1 MKQKNICL
9 LGRRGAAVVETAVIA
24 PLMLLSM
31 FGMMEVG
38 YAFMVKQS
46 VTLASREGARA
57 GALPGA
63 TLTDVTNA
71 VDTAMEAANLGG
83 YTMTSNISTL
93 GPTDLEIW
101 VQVAIPLNR
110 VSFTGNMLGGG
121 TFQIVGRT
129 TMRREGLDYTVEDD
143 SP

>member
-1 MKQKNICL
+1 MNQKYKKRWI
-9 LGRRGAAVVETAVIA
+9 RRGAAVVETAVIA
-24 PLMLLSM
+24 PLMVLSM

-63 TLTDVTNA
+63 TSTDVDTA
-71 VDTAMEAANLGG
+71 VDAAMEAANLSS
-83 YTMTSNISTL
+83 YTMTSNISSL
-93 GPTDLEIW
+93 GPTDLEVW
-101 VQVAIPLNR
+101 VQVSIPLNR

-121 TFQIVGRT
+121 SFEIVGRT
-129 TMRREGLDYTVEDD
+129 TMRREGLDHTVD
-143 SP
+143 

>member
-1 MKQKNICL
+1 MNRRNTNL
-9 LGRRGAAVVETAVIA
+9 FARRGAAVVETAVVA
-24 PLMLLSM
+24 PLMILSM

-63 TLTDVTNA
+63 TNTDVTDA
-71 VDTAMEAANLGG
+71 VDTAMEAANLSG

-101 VQVAIPLNR
+101 VQVSLPLNR

-121 TFQIVGRT
+121 SFDIVGKT
-129 TMRREGLDYTVEDD
+129 TMRREGLDYAAED
-143 SP
+143 